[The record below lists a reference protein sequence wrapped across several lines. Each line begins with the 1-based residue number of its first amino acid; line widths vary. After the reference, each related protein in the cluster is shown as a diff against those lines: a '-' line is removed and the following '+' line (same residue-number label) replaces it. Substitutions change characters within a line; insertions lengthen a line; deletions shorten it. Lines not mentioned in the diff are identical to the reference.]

1 MGIFR
6 CSNSIYLSLIHI
18 LKSLIE
24 LHEGTVSLE
33 KEVEKGCEIVIK
45 LPNVRMEEDNDNN
58 SRIIDAE
65 NKPLVQKIN
74 IEFSDIYELY

>member
-1 MGIFR
+1 
-6 CSNSIYLSLIHI
+6 
-18 LKSLIE
+18 
-24 LHEGTVSLE
+24 
-33 KEVEKGCEIVIK
+33 
-45 LPNVRMEEDNDNN
+45 MEEDNDNN